1 MTARLRVAT
10 VGGVPAGRER
20 PQSGRLRGPDD
31 ANAARPDPDGVVS
44 SYVISRSGRY
54 RRFRDDGSRRARS
67 GRGRSSRRVQ
77 NLLGG
82 DEAMAPSRAVTRP
95 TRECTGHAFPCEDVL
110 AADGVPGFDR
120 YAVVLGASPQ
130 VDLFVDHR
138 LTSRATAR
146 SEPSAMATS
155 ARCRAIRCSLASM
168 TASREHP
175 PRRLR

>member
-1 MTARLRVAT
+1 M
-10 VGGVPAGRER
+10 
-20 PQSGRLRGPDD
+20 
-31 ANAARPDPDGVVS
+31 S

-110 AADGVPGFDR
+110 AADGVTDFDQYAYQPGIEPE
-120 YAVVLGASPQ
+120 A
-130 VDLFVDHR
+130 DLFVDH
-138 LTSRATAR
+138 A
-146 SEPSAMATS
+146 
-155 ARCRAIRCSLASM
+155 
-168 TASREHP
+168 
-175 PRRLR
+175 

>member
-10 VGGVPAGRER
+10 VGGVPAGRQR

-82 DEAMAPSRAVTRP
+82 DEAIAAARKPELYADAAYAVVTRP
-95 TRECTGHAFPCEDVL
+95 SRECTGNAFLCEDVL
-110 AADGVPGFDR
+110 AAEGVTDFDAYAHVPGATPR
-120 YAVVLGASPQ
+120 A
-130 VDLFVDHR
+130 DLFVDHV
-138 LTSRATAR
+138 
-146 SEPSAMATS
+146 
-155 ARCRAIRCSLASM
+155 
-168 TASREHP
+168 
-175 PRRLR
+175 